1 MVKSDGMVLAFS
13 SFAAALMQSVAIDNS
28 DVPSDSIDNYG
39 LLIDGIC
46 TADGKTVRLTQDEA
60 NDYLN
65 AIGLY
70 TAIRMPGWK
79 AWGNNSTAYPKSK
92 DPVERWSNGV
102 AMFNYLENRFKTE
115 CFPMVGRNAD
125 HKKIQSIVDSFNMT
139 LNSLTPD
146 HIAGGEIIFDRKKNP
161 VSSIVDGKVKFSTR
175 LAVYNPME
183 YIENEFEY
191 DVSVLEAALGGGS
204 GE

>member
-1 MVKSDGMVLAFS
+1 MAKSDGMVLAFS
-13 SFAAALMQSVAIDNS
+13 SFAAALMQSVAINNS
-28 DVPSDSIDNYG
+28 DVPSDSIDNYD

-46 TADGKTVRLTQDEA
+46 TADGKTVRLTQDDA

-70 TAIRMPGWK
+70 TAMRMPGWK

-92 DPVERWSNGV
+92 DPVERWSNSV